1 MSLEADVKIA
11 CAVFFV
17 IITLKIDL
25 LKLVIKNPLLKVD
38 NCTLNIIFI

>member
-11 CAVFFV
+11 CAVFV